1 MLHIII
7 NSLKG
12 FLKSIIKNKIKKDV
26 HTAEIIVINKNFHLA
41 IFLFTRIE
49 ATKPVIHAVQPP
61 KAYAPNTNPIQP
73 RHQFNNKMMFTCKKR
88 KSCK

>member
-12 FLKSIIKNKIKKDV
+12 FLKSISKNKIKKDV

-49 ATKPVIHAVQPP
+49 ATKPVIHAVQLP
-61 KAYAPNTNPIQP
+61 KAYAPTIQIQIQYSP
-73 RHQFNNKMMFTCKKR
+73 DINSTTK
-88 KSCK
+88 